1 MSGSGI
7 DAVIVINLDRSP
19 HRWATFQQDWRDV
32 LPWDRVVRLS
42 ATDGQQIP
50 GFGQRP
56 WFHGR
61 KRDRT
66 WAGRAGCLL
75 SHARALRHAK
85 AQGWARVL
93 ILEDDA
99 VPASSGGLPA
109 ALAKPGWD
117 MMYLGASKIQNARPG
132 PLPDIAIIHGGL
144 DLHAYAVTATVRDW
158 LAEHLPDETTIWNWV
173 AREGAIDRY
182 ARRELGL
189 RFRIMICRP
198 IYAAQRAGPSE
209 ITPQDQSL
217 YGADMNLTARRSS
230 ILSRTGERIQNR
242 LQWVR
247 RRIIGF

>member
-1 MSGSGI
+1 
-7 DAVIVINLDRSP
+7 
-19 HRWATFQQDWRDV
+19 
-32 LPWDRVVRLS
+32 VREIFTPTGELGVGLWLS
-42 ATDGQQIP
+42 AQTARELLTETDGV
-50 GFGQRP
+50 
-56 WFHGR
+56 
-61 KRDRT
+61 
-66 WAGRAGCLL
+66 
-75 SHARALRHAK
+75 ARF
-85 AQGWARVL
+85 
-93 ILEDDA
+93 
-99 VPASSGGLPA
+99 
-109 ALAKPGWD
+109 
-117 MMYLGASKIQNARPG
+117 
-132 PLPDIAIIHGGL
+132 
-144 DLHAYAVTATVRDW
+144 RDW